1 MAEPSSTPPE
11 LVRFGVFEL
20 DLQSGELRKAGVRIG
35 LQEQPLQVLA
45 LLLERPADVVSR
57 EQLRQRLWPGGT
69 FVDFDHGLNAV
80 INRLRD
86 TLGDSAEAPRFVET
100 VPRRGYR
107 FIAPVDRGLQHG
119 SGAHPRP
126 TWWHPRSSIWPAVV
140 TATAICAA
148 VSLYVF
154 RLEPFS
160 GASMRTSPLT
170 SLPGQ
175 ERYPSFSPD
184 GNQIAFAWDGEN
196 GDNQDI
202 YIKVVGSGVPLR
214 LTTHPAADQ
223 KPVWSSDGRHIV
235 FVRSSQEGSGIF
247 VIPALGGPDRKIGTF
262 IPQHEWAAGPSW
274 SPDGRRL
281 ALSESQAQ
289 GPRSI
294 VLLSMDSLEKRKL
307 TSPPLGSVGDCA
319 PVISPDGRTVAFNR
333 VSAEGGIYLVPIAGG
348 ELTRVTREQIP
359 FCERLAW
366 TADGRELVFTSSGG
380 APESS
385 SSLWRVSA
393 SGGTP
398 ERLFVGGENAA
409 NPAISSRGN
418 RLAYEQRSQDINI
431 SQIEVRTATQPR
443 RSATTLIASTRVEAG
458 PQFSPDGTRIAFG
471 SDRSGS
477 SEIWVCDTA
486 GANLVQLTSSGGLK
500 GTPRWSPDGRRLA
513 FDGQWGIHVIDVD
526 GGPSRRVASDT
537 PDGVVPSWSRDGLW
551 IYFASDRTGRSEIW
565 KVPAA
570 GGQAIQ
576 ITKGGGFAAFES
588 QDGKSLYYAKGIRL
602 DGLWRVAVNGGDEAP
617 VLDFP
622 KASFWGYWALVES
635 GIYFVNTEVR
645 PQPALQFLSFAE
657 RRVVHVATLD
667 RKPVPFVSGIAVSP
681 DGKRILYTQ
690 EDHRSSDIMLVENF
704 H

>member
-1 MAEPSSTPPE
+1 
-11 LVRFGVFEL
+11 
-20 DLQSGELRKAGVRIG
+20 
-35 LQEQPLQVLA
+35 
-45 LLLERPADVVSR
+45 
-57 EQLRQRLWPGGT
+57 
-69 FVDFDHGLNAV
+69 
-80 INRLRD
+80 
-86 TLGDSAEAPRFVET
+86 
-100 VPRRGYR
+100 
-107 FIAPVDRGLQHG
+107 
-119 SGAHPRP
+119 
-126 TWWHPRSSIWPAVV
+126 V
-140 TATAICAA
+140 TALAIGAA

-154 RLEPFS
+154 RLRPFS
-160 GASMRTSPLT
+160 LAPMRASPLT

-184 GNQIAFAWDGEN
+184 GNQVAFTWDGGN
-196 GDNQDI
+196 GDNHDI
-202 YIKVVGSGVPLR
+202 YVKVVGAGVPLR
-214 LTTHPAADQ
+214 LTNHPAADQ
-223 KPVWSSDGRHIV
+223 KPVWSSDGRHIA
-235 FVRSSQEGSGIF
+235 FVRSSEEGSGIF
-247 VIPALGGPDRKIGTF
+247 VIPALGGPERKIGSF
-262 IPQHEWAAGPSW
+262 ISEHEWAAGPSW
-274 SPDGRRL
+274 SPDGRTL

-289 GPRSI
+289 GPLSI
-294 VLLSMDSLEKRKL
+294 VLVSMAILKKRKL
-307 TSPPLGSVGDCA
+307 TFPPLGSVGDCA
-319 PVISPDGRTVAFNR
+319 PVISPDGSTVAFNR
-333 VSAEGGIYLVPIAGG
+333 GGAAGGIYLVPIAGG
-348 ELTRVTREQIP
+348 EPTRLTHEQVL

-398 ERLFVGGENAA
+398 ERVSVGGENAA
-409 NPAISSRGN
+409 NPAISRQGN
-418 RLAYEQRSQDINI
+418 RLAYEQRLQDINI
-431 SQIEVRTATQPR
+431 SQIEVGTATQPR
-443 RSATTLIASTRVEAG
+443 RPATTLIASTRVEAG

-477 SEIWVCDTA
+477 SEIWMCDTA
-486 GANLVQLTSSGGLK
+486 GSNLVQLTSSGGFK
-500 GTPRWSPDGRRLA
+500 GTPRWSPDGRRIA

-537 PDGVVPSWSRDGLW
+537 PDGVVPSWSRDGQW
-551 IYFASDRTGRSEIW
+551 IYFASTRTGRSEVW

-570 GGQAIQ
+570 GGQAVQ
-576 ITKGGGFAAFES
+576 ITKRGGFAAFES
-588 QDGKSLYYAKGIRL
+588 QDGKSLYYAKGIRT
-602 DGLWRVAVNGGDEAP
+602 DGLWTVAVNGGEEAP

-622 KASFWGYWALVES
+622 KASFWGYWALVET
-635 GIYFVNTEVR
+635 GIYFVDTEVR